1 MWYLDTGCNNHMHG
15 ENEAFSD
22 LDESFCNSIKFGDNS
37 IISIMGKGKVTIQ
50 TKGNSTHTIANV
62 LFVPDLKT
70 NFLSVGQLQEKGYE
84 IFIKDG
90 VCQIQDAKLGLIAQV
105 KMTANR
111 MFPLYLHNTAHLCFL
126 EKLKDEAWLW
136 HFHYGNLNFGG
147 LRTLQ
152 QKSMVTRLPQITTSS
167 QFCEECV
174 VSKQHRNQFPQGKS

>member
-1 MWYLDTGCNNHMHG
+1 MHG